1 RTNYVASFVGFAP
14 VNNPAV
20 TVAVILDSPR
30 GLHQGGQVS
39 APVFQ
44 RIAQQVLAYL
54 NVPHDVEL
62 PANRQL
68 LLASRK
74 VKAEDLE
81 ESSPDHLGSALEVAD
96 SNPPQPQVPAGS
108 IKPSPASAEDR
119 VEPAALREPVEAPVL
134 PDVPPPPVAAEPSA
148 QLPSAGT
155 VVLDVEPGGIVVP
168 SFIGKSIRTAIETAQ
183 ASGLER
189 SEERRVGQEWRRRG
203 GLEGWRKESEIG

>member
-1 RTNYVASFVGFAP
+1 MAPRIMAATTEPQGTTQTVLYQPRDKDRVLSPMLEAKMSQIMQGVVLRGTARKAILEGYSSAGKTGTAQKVDPGTHSYSRTNYVASFVGFAP

-68 LLASRK
+68 LLA
-74 VKAEDLE
+74 
-81 ESSPDHLGSALEVAD
+81 
-96 SNPPQPQVPAGS
+96 
-108 IKPSPASAEDR
+108 
-119 VEPAALREPVEAPVL
+119 
-134 PDVPPPPVAAEPSA
+134 
-148 QLPSAGT
+148 
-155 VVLDVEPGGIVVP
+155 
-168 SFIGKSIRTAIETAQ
+168 
-183 ASGLER
+183 
-189 SEERRVGQEWRRRG
+189 
-203 GLEGWRKESEIG
+203 